1 MACHFPIFVQPCFQH
16 VETCCSMLLTNMET
30 GNWANWMVVQL
41 DMIGKFDVFFI
52 SKKISTNRSYLG
64 LHELHSSPYFLNVIF
79 NKEVRDLAI
88 FNLLLCFV
96 HFICKFYLL
105 ALSQEAVSVGQPAV
119 AAAVHPVFVCGV
131 SWGMMLLRCFF
142 SNLSIF
148 SHFFLQGLRCFEML
162 WDGLRWFEILWYN
175 VDMYGKA
182 NLLHLWCYLVMS
194 SESKMGFPWN
204 TVNNVV

>member
-1 MACHFPIFVQPCFQH
+1 
-16 VETCCSMLLTNMET
+16 
-30 GNWANWMVVQL
+30 MVVQL

-79 NKEVRDLAI
+79 NKEVRDLAV

-142 SNLSIF
+142 QSFHFLT
-148 SHFFLQGLRCFEML
+148 FFLQGLRCFEM
-162 WDGLRWFEILWYN
+162 I
-175 VDMYGKA
+175 
-182 NLLHLWCYLVMS
+182 
-194 SESKMGFPWN
+194 
-204 TVNNVV
+204 